1 MPTLGVRVDT
11 TLATDKQ
18 KVPVASLYK
27 GFRVSGVRTE
37 LNKVLTPRDTITVD
51 LSASTFLCL
60 MVEAFSQQSNAVD
73 VTVNVDAQS
82 IEDPETG
89 DDFLVEPTQVTYKNT
104 TMLVLEASNLN
115 AVTVVNANE
124 SADAVLTLI
133 Y

>member
-1 MPTLGVRVDT
+1 M
-11 TLATDKQ
+11 
-18 KVPVASLYK
+18 
-27 GFRVSGVRTE
+27 
-37 LNKVLTPRDTITVD
+37 
-51 LSASTFLCL
+51 
-60 MVEAFSQQSNAVD
+60 
-73 VTVNVDAQS
+73 VNVDAQR